1 MGALAGRHPSAWL
14 GASSRFAPSPRLASR
29 PLHATD
35 RSGGLL
41 SQTNPERVKQA
52 IDAGKI
58 KLSPEE
64 LDEIRQAIDS
74 VEVKGV
80 RYAKNPHM
88 QAMLFG

>member
-1 MGALAGRHPSAWL
+1 M
-14 GASSRFAPSPRLASR
+14 SSSFAPSPRLASR
-29 PLHATD
+29 PVHTARGTHATD

-52 IDAGKI
+52 IDAGNI
-58 KLSPEE
+58 KLSQEE